1 MKIIVQ
7 GVFESSKELES
18 CLKDWDSNN
27 HIIITW
33 VINNTS
39 IASTIMSFVRLETTK
54 EVWYF

>member
-27 HIIITW
+27 HTIITW

-39 IASTIMSFVRLETTK
+39 IAFTIMSLVRLETTE